1 MVLPVEII
9 AFSQKIVYDKV
20 MESLQYS
27 MERYIMTHQIQKAN
41 FGKRTAAWLFD
52 GILVGILAV
61 AFGVLLSWL
70 LGYDGY
76 STRLDQA
83 YTTYESRYGVTFD
96 MSLEQYEAMTQEDR
110 DNYYAAY
117 NALIADEEAM
127 YAYNMMISLTLVIV
141 SLGILLALVLWEF
154 VMPLWLGHGRT
165 LGKKIF
171 GLCLVRSDG
180 VKMNTMQLFTRSI
193 LGKYS
198 IETMIPVLIL
208 LMIFWGTM
216 GVVGPAVL
224 FGLAAGQLAS
234 VLFTRHNCAIHD
246 LLSGTVVADYPS
258 QTIFDSTEDLIAY
271 QKKAAADQAARAAY

>member
-1 MVLPVEII
+1 
-9 AFSQKIVYDKV
+9 
-20 MESLQYS
+20 
-27 MERYIMTHQIQKAN
+27 MTNQIQKAN

-52 GILVGILAV
+52 LILVGILAV
-61 AFGVLLSWL
+61 AFGVLISWL

-76 STRLDQA
+76 SQTLDAAYAHYEQA
-83 YTTYESRYGVTFD
+83 YGVSFEMT
-96 MSLEQYEAMTQEDR
+96 LEQYEAMTEAEQA
-110 DNYYAAY
+110 NYDAAY
-117 NALIADEEAM
+117 DALIADDEAM

-154 VMPLWLGHGRT
+154 IIPLWLGHGRT

-171 GLCLVRSDG
+171 SLCLVRSDG

-216 GVVGPAVL
+216 GVLGPVVL
-224 FGLAAGQLAS
+224 FALAAGQLAS

-246 LLSGTVVADYPS
+246 LLAGTVVADYPS
-258 QTIFDSTEDLIAY
+258 QTIFDSTEDLIEY
-271 QKKAAADQAARAAY
+271 QKKLAADRANRAPY

>member
-1 MVLPVEII
+1 MN
-9 AFSQKIVYDKV
+9 
-20 MESLQYS
+20 
-27 MERYIMTHQIQKAN
+27 HQIQKAS

-52 GILVGILAV
+52 GIMVGILAV

-76 STRLDQA
+76 SRTLEEA
-83 YTTYESRYGVTFD
+83 YTHYETQYGVTFE
-96 MSLEQYEAMTQEDR
+96 MTLEQYEAMTEAEQA
-110 DNYYAAY
+110 NYNAAY
-117 NALIADEEAM
+117 EALVADGEAM
-127 YAYNMMISLTLVIV
+127 QAYNMMISLTMVIV
-141 SLGILLALVLWEF
+141 SIGILLALVLWEF
-154 VMPLWLGHGRT
+154 IMPLWLGHGRT

-198 IETMIPVLIL
+198 IETMIPVLIA

-216 GVVGPAVL
+216 GVLGPVVL
-224 FGLAAGQLAS
+224 FALGAGQLAS

-246 LLSGTVVADYPS
+246 LLAGTVVVDYAS
-258 QTIFDSTEDLIAY
+258 QTIFKSTGDLIEH
-271 QKKAAADQAARAAY
+271 QKKLAAERAARAPY